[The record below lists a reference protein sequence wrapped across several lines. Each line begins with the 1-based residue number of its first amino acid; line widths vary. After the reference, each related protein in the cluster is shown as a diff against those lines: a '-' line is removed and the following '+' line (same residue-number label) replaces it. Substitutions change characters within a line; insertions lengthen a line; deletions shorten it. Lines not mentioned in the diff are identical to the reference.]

1 MRNSIVS
8 FFVLGQLVLLSAAAS
23 ADTNVVTEP
32 FVGVRVIHSKAM
44 KPRQVDIWVAEIDLK
59 APGVSVLVTPSNG
72 ELAGDTT
79 PLTVRAF
86 ATKVGAQLGINGSF
100 FSVAAKAKDGTAQYN
115 VTGLSASNGDAY
127 SPFARGYTDAINISK
142 DGVAAIVHGTGD
154 DQRLAAVK
162 AVAKKKN
169 AKPAPPKV
177 DNHKPGT
184 IPLKTSEINVG
195 LGHEPNVPLYNALSG
210 RSIIVANGK
219 NVASAEPSIHP
230 RTAIG
235 IKADGKL
242 LLFTVDGREAKRSLG
257 LKVSEVADFL
267 IRFGARDAINLDGGG
282 STTFVMDDPTTPEN
296 DPKVMNLP
304 CDAFS
309 KANEGKEHGK
319 ERPVGN
325 GLSLIHI

>member
-1 MRNSIVS
+1 MLNSIVS
-8 FFVLGQLVLLSAAAS
+8 FFVLVQLLHLSAAAG

-32 FVGVRVIHSKAM
+32 FVGVRVIHSKSM

-100 FSVAAKAKDGTAQYN
+100 FSVAAKGKDGTAQYN

-142 DGVAAIVHGTGD
+142 DGVAAIVTGTGD
-154 DQRLAAVK
+154 DQRLAALK

-169 AKPAPPKV
+169 AKAAPPKV

-195 LGHEPNVPLYNALSG
+195 FDHEPNIPLYNALSG
-210 RSIIVANGK
+210 RSLLVANGK
-219 NVASAEPSIHP
+219 NVASNDPSIHP

-242 LLFTVDGREAKRSLG
+242 LLLT
-257 LKVSEVADFL
+257 
-267 IRFGARDAINLDGGG
+267 
-282 STTFVMDDPTTPEN
+282 
-296 DPKVMNLP
+296 
-304 CDAFS
+304 
-309 KANEGKEHGK
+309 
-319 ERPVGN
+319 
-325 GLSLIHI
+325 